1 MWLSLKRSDLPH
13 SFLYTI
19 LCKWIYDRSRHVRH
33 QIPFHPPPA
42 DRIKHLSL
50 IRHAAMILAAAFIL
64 FYFLI
69 ITSSKAYAAGEW
81 YDDNYSVTISSS
93 APLVSWRQ
101 VGLQN
106 TNGTIED
113 SAKGS
118 WSYNASGNYIVN
130 DANQNGFSGFMCP
143 GVNFDYIDL
152 YMDIGS
158 WNQDDD
164 CIGCFVNT
172 KQYGINNFD
181 SYIFL
186 LCGPPGTPL
195 ESWNPGTGTNSGLYK
210 VKNAPLGHGY
220 TSPGT
225 RVCMP
230 NSGGGLKW
238 QRGVY
243 KQLRVLA
250 DKNRIRVWYDGK
262 LEIDYTDPADN
273 AITDGSFGFF
283 SISQEDARFKDIR
296 YNAKLARYNVDFVP
310 NGERGKIVLPNGTE
324 SSETVQQY
332 GISTRAWSPNIQGA
346 SAKRPGYVFKGWNT
360 KPDGSGTAYSS
371 AWFASHTVALSSDL
385 VLYAQWERGNW
396 AIDYD
401 ANGGK
406 DMPADALPDGTVIPA
421 GMQRQSIPFD
431 TEYSLSSVRFKKV
444 GYDFVEWNTEA
455 DGSGRAFSDGE
466 TLSENLGED
475 IGNVVTLYAQWERHS
490 YTVTVSYIVG
500 GANGGGAL
508 RAPESFQCIY
518 EDAFSIDG
526 LNIDTSHYISEVR
539 IFDTQGNRLPMDGF
553 EYVADESLSCS
564 SQPASDLVVEFEY
577 LPYLS
582 VPQSGSVALITF
594 SVGIV
599 GTSLAAAVATSAS
612 ARRVIGR
619 GKRQ

>member
-1 MWLSLKRSDLPH
+1 MSDTRSLFTPPLPQRQRHMKCLS
-13 SFLYTI
+13 FI
-19 LCKWIYDRSRHVRH
+19 L
-33 QIPFHPPPA
+33 
-42 DRIKHLSL
+42 
-50 IRHAAMILAAAFIL
+50 HAAMILVASFIL
-64 FYFLI
+64 SSFLF
-69 ITSSKAYAAGEW
+69 ITPDKAHAAGEW
-81 YDDNYSVTISSS
+81 YDDNYSVTINSS
-93 APLVSWRQ
+93 APLASWRQ
-101 VGLQN
+101 VGPQN
-106 TNGTIED
+106 ADGSIE
-113 SAKGS
+113 STAKGT

-130 DANQNGFSGFMCP
+130 GANQDGFSGFMCP

-152 YMDIGS
+152 YMNIGS

-164 CIGCFVNT
+164 FMGCFVNT
-172 KQYGINNFD
+172 KQYGVNNFD

-195 ESWNPGTGTNSGLYK
+195 ESWNQGTGTGSGLYK
-210 VKNAPLGHGY
+210 VKNASLGHGY
-220 TSPGT
+220 TFPGT
-225 RVCMP
+225 RVCVP

-238 QRGVY
+238 QRSVY

-250 DKNRIRVWYDGK
+250 DKNHIRVWYNGK
-262 LEIDYTDPADN
+262 LEIDYTDPTDT

-283 SISQEDARFKDIR
+283 SMSQVDARFKDIR

-310 NGERGKIVLPNGTE
+310 NGERGKIELPDGTE
-324 SSETVQQY
+324 SSGTVQQY

-371 AWFASHTVALSSDL
+371 AWFASHTVALNSDL

-401 ANGGK
+401 ANGGEG
-406 DMPADALPDGTVIPA
+406 MPADTLPDGTVIPA
-421 GMQRQSIPFD
+421 GMQRQNIPFD
-431 TEYSLSSVRFKKV
+431 TEYSLSPVRFKKV
-444 GYDFVEWNTEA
+444 GYDFAGWNTEA

-475 IGNVVTLYAQWERHS
+475 IGDAVTLYAQWKRHS

-500 GANGGGAL
+500 GANGGHAL
-508 RAPESFQCIY
+508 RAPESFQCTY

-526 LNIDTSHYISEVR
+526 LAVDASHYISEVR
-539 IFDTQGNRLPMDGF
+539 VFDTQGNRIPMDGF
-553 EYVADESLSCS
+553 EYIADESLSCS

-582 VPQSGSVALITF
+582 VPQSGSIALITF
-594 SVGIV
+594 FVGLV
-599 GTSLAAAVATSAS
+599 GASLAAAIITGAS
-612 ARRVIGR
+612 MRRAIDR
-619 GKRQ
+619 RKHK